1 MKVFWGS
8 VFLSFYIASCG
19 VKVPYTN
26 QIKNDFNL
34 DSEREIKKVQFYIS
48 STIILQK
55 SKSSGNQGT
64 AENGALVTS
73 SNKEQDRIIIPVNAK
88 CVFDQYGANDELI
101 VRFETGVGK
110 TLTFSV
116 RTGQANSKYYLI
128 ADWNQEKSGKI
139 TYGNDVYYATPSSGS
154 AYLQVVL
161 KKLQKTKRKD
171 RIVKGMKV

>member
-1 MKVFWGS
+1 MNFFWGC
-8 VFLSFYIASCG
+8 VFLSFILSGCG

-64 AENGALVTS
+64 ADNGALVAS
-73 SNKEQDRIIIPVNAK
+73 SSKEQDRIIIPVNAK
-88 CVFDQYGANDELI
+88 CVFDQYGSNDELF
-101 VRFETGVGK
+101 VRFEIGVGK
-110 TLTFSV
+110 TLSFSV
-116 RTGQANSKYYLI
+116 RPGQSNSKYYLI
-128 ADWNQEKSGKI
+128 ADWNQEKGGKI

>member
-1 MKVFWGS
+1 MR
-8 VFLSFYIASCG
+8 FLWIVLTLNFLLSGCG

-26 QIKNDFNL
+26 QIKEEFSL
-34 DSEREIKKVQFYIS
+34 DSEREVKKVQFYIS

-64 AENGALVTS
+64 AENGALVAS
-73 SNKEQDRIIIPVNAK
+73 SSKEQDRIIIPINAK
-88 CVFDQYGANDELI
+88 CVFDQYGPNEELI

-110 TLTFSV
+110 TLTFFV
-116 RTGQANSKYYLI
+116 RPGQANSKYYLI
-128 ADWNQEKSGKI
+128 ADWNHEKGGKI
-139 TYGNDVYYATPSSGS
+139 TYGNDTYFATPNSGS

>member
-1 MKVFWGS
+1 MNFFRS
-8 VFLSFYIASCG
+8 CVFLCLCLAGCG

-34 DSEREIKKVQFYIS
+34 DSEREVKKVQFYIS

-64 AENGALVTS
+64 ADNGSLIAS

-88 CVFDQYGANDELI
+88 CIFDKYGDNDALI
-101 VRFETGVGK
+101 VRFETGVNK
-110 TLTFSV
+110 TISFSV
-116 RTGQANSKYYLI
+116 RPGQANGKYYLI
-128 ADWNQEKSGKI
+128 ADWNQEKGGKI
-139 TYGNDVYYATPSSGS
+139 TYGDDVYYATPSSGS

>member
-1 MKVFWGS
+1 MKFLVGFVFMTC
-8 VFLSFYIASCG
+8 FLTGCG

-26 QIKNDFNL
+26 QLKNDFNL
-34 DSEREIKKVQFYIS
+34 DSERDIKKVQFYIS
-48 STIILQK
+48 ATIILQK

-64 AENGALVTS
+64 ADNGALVTS
-73 SNKEQDRIIIPVNAK
+73 SSKEQNRIIIPVNSK
-88 CVFDQYGANDELI
+88 CVFERYGENDELI

-116 RTGQANSKYYLI
+116 KPGQATSKYYLI
-128 ADWNQEKSGKI
+128 ADWNQEKGGQI
-139 TYGNDVYYATPSSGS
+139 TYGNETFYATPSSGG

-161 KKLQKTKRKD
+161 KKLQKTKHKD